1 MAWSLLIRGGTV
13 VDGSGA
19 PARTADVAVEG
30 ERVVAVAPQLSGP
43 AERVIDAAG
52 HVVTPGFIDM
62 HSHSDLFYF
71 ACPSAESKIRQGVT
85 TEVVGMCSFSQAPL
99 RPDQRDIV
107 RGWAGG
113 IGASLDLRWE
123 TFAQYLDALRAMR
136 PSVNVAHFVG
146 HGALRIAAMGFE
158 ARPAGADDVKG
169 MQRLLGE
176 ALDAGAFGFST
187 GLVYAPSAYSNTE
200 ELIALAKSMSSRGG
214 YYFSHIRGES
224 SMLLDSI
231 NEAIRIGEEAGVGVQ
246 VSHVKASGKENWPK
260 IDAALRLFETARARG
275 VDVLGDV
282 YPYNA
287 GSTKLDN
294 MMPAW
299 AHDGGIA
306 RLLERLADRTTRR
319 RIVEECLIDGER
331 WGTVSQGGIGFDQVF
346 IASCRRRELEGLN
359 LAQIARQ
366 AGQPPAEVL
375 MNLLLEEKCTVGM
388 VSFSQSIDNVAKVL
402 AHPALMIGSDSIP
415 LYEGD
420 GDRPGKPHPRTYGTF
435 PRVLGEYA
443 RERKLFSLE
452 TAAGLLRRS
461 RGGRPGDGEGRVDLC
476 RAPSLSDRHPLR
488 TRQRRRRRRRWPHGR
503 RPSRTDPD
511 AALSLVE
518 QTPKPLG
525 TPRRSRRALVTGRR
539 LD

>member
-1 MAWSLLIRGGTV
+1 MPWSLLIRGGTV

-19 PARTADVAVEG
+19 PARQADVAVEG
-30 ERVVAVAPQLSGP
+30 ERIAAVAPRLEGA
-43 AERVIDAAG
+43 AERVVDARG
-52 HVVTPGFIDM
+52 YTVTPGFIDM

-123 TFAQYLDALRAMR
+123 TFAQYLDALRAIR

-158 ARPAGADDVKG
+158 ARPAGPDDLRG

-176 ALDAGAFGFST
+176 AMDAGAFGFST

-200 ELIALAKSMSSRGG
+200 ELIALARSIASRGG

-246 VSHVKASGKENWPK
+246 VSHVKASGRENWPK

-275 VDVLGDV
+275 VDVAGDV

-299 AHDGGIA
+299 AHDGGTG
-306 RLLERLADRTTRR
+306 RLLERLADRATRR
-319 RIVEECLIDGER
+319 RIIEECLIDGER

-346 IASCRRRELEGLN
+346 IATCRRRELEGLN

-366 AGQPPAEVL
+366 SGMAPAEAL

-415 LYEGD
+415 LYEGE

-443 RERKLFSLE
+443 RDRRLFSLE
-452 TAAGLLRRS
+452 TAVHKMTGMAAARIGLRD
-461 RGGRPGDGEGRVDLC
+461 RGRLQPGHFADITVIDAASVKDESTYPEPHRYPSGIPYVLVNGAVVVDDGRMGAARPGRIL
-476 RAPSLSDRHPLR
+476 
-488 TRQRRRRRRRWPHGR
+488 
-503 RPSRTDPD
+503 
-511 AALSLVE
+511 
-518 QTPKPLG
+518 TPA
-525 TPRRSRRALVTGRR
+525 R
-539 LD
+539 

>member
-19 PARTADVAVEG
+19 PARAADVAVEG
-30 ERVVAVAPQLSGP
+30 DRIAAVAPALTGP
-43 AERVIDAAG
+43 ADRVIDAAG
-52 HVVTPGFIDM
+52 KVVSPGFIDM

-71 ACPSAESKIRQGVT
+71 GCPSAESKIRQGVT

-99 RPDQRDIV
+99 RPEQRDLV

-146 HGALRIAAMGFE
+146 HGALRIAGMGFE
-158 ARPAGADDVKG
+158 ARPAGSDDLKA

-176 ALDAGAFGFST
+176 AMDAGAFGFST
-187 GLVYAPSAYSNTE
+187 GLVYAPSAYSETS
-200 ELIALAKSMSSRGG
+200 ELIALAKAMTSRGG
-214 YYFSHIRGES
+214 LYFSHIRGES
-224 SMLLDSI
+224 SMLLDSFT
-231 NEAIRIGEEAGVGVQ
+231 EAIRIGEEAGVGVQ
-246 VSHVKASGKENWPK
+246 ISHVKASGRENWPK
-260 IDAALRLFETARARG
+260 IDAALRMFETARARG
-275 VDVLGDV
+275 VDVAGDV

-299 AHDGGIA
+299 AHDGGTA
-306 RLLERLADRTTRR
+306 KLLERLADRATRR

-331 WGTVSQGGIGFDQVF
+331 WGTHSQGGIGFDQVF
-346 IASCRRRELEGLN
+346 IATCRRRELEGLN

-375 MNLLLEEKCTVGM
+375 MNLLLEEQCTVGM
-388 VSFSQSIDNVAKVL
+388 VSFSQSLDNVAKVL

-452 TAAGLLRRS
+452 TAVHKMTGMAAARMGLRD
-461 RGGRPGDGEGRVDLC
+461 RGLVRPGAFADLTVFDPATVKDESSYAEPHRYATGIPYVVVNGAVVVDGSRMSAARPGRIL
-476 RAPSLSDRHPLR
+476 
-488 TRQRRRRRRRWPHGR
+488 
-503 RPSRTDPD
+503 
-511 AALSLVE
+511 
-518 QTPKPLG
+518 TPK
-525 TPRRSRRALVTGRR
+525 
-539 LD
+539 

>member
-1 MAWSLLIRGGTV
+1 
-13 VDGSGA
+13 
-19 PARTADVAVEG
+19 
-30 ERVVAVAPQLSGP
+30 
-43 AERVIDAAG
+43 
-52 HVVTPGFIDM
+52 
-62 HSHSDLFYF
+62 
-71 ACPSAESKIRQGVT
+71 
-85 TEVVGMCSFSQAPL
+85 MCSFSHAPL

-113 IGASLDLRWE
+113 IGAGLDPSWE
-123 TFAQYLDALRAMR
+123 TFAQYLDALRAIR

-158 ARPAGADDVKG
+158 ARPAGPDDLEG

-176 ALDAGAFGFST
+176 AMDAGAFGFST

-200 ELIALAKSMSSRGG
+200 ELVALAKSMAARGG

-246 VSHVKASGKENWPK
+246 VSHVKASGRENWPK

-275 VDVLGDV
+275 VDVAGDV

-299 AHDGGIA
+299 AHEGGIGK
-306 RLLERLADRTTRR
+306 LLERLSDRATRR

-346 IASCRRRELEGLN
+346 IATCRRRELEGLN

-415 LYEGD
+415 LYEGE

-443 RERKLFSLE
+443 RERRLFSLE
-452 TAAGLLRRS
+452 TAVHKMTGLPAARIGLRDRGVVQPGYFADLTVIDPATVKDESTYPDPHRYPTGVPYVVVNGAVVVDDS
-461 RGGRPGDGEGRVDLC
+461 RMGTARPGRIL
-476 RAPSLSDRHPLR
+476 
-488 TRQRRRRRRRWPHGR
+488 
-503 RPSRTDPD
+503 
-511 AALSLVE
+511 
-518 QTPKPLG
+518 
-525 TPRRSRRALVTGRR
+525 TPR
-539 LD
+539 